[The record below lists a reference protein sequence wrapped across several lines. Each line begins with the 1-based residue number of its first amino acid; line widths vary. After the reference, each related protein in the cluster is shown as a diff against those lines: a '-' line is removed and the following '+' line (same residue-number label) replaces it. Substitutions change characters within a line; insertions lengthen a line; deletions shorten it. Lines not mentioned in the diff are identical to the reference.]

1 MQTPLLTILT
11 LLPLVGALVVALLR
25 RDDAA
30 LLKGATLASSL
41 VTLAVSLAL
50 WPAFDSLSGELQLRH
65 YIPWLSEWGI
75 GWNAAVDG
83 LSLLLILLTTVLTPL
98 MVLGAWHAIERDWKL
113 FGISV
118 LVLEAAV
125 IGAFTQV
132 NLFFFFV
139 FWELMLMPMLLIIG
153 VWGSGNR
160 IKSAVKFFLYTA
172 VGSLLMLVAIL
183 VLAKE
188 AVAQLGYMSFNLEAL
203 LQLRLPPERQFW
215 LFGAFALAFAIKVPL
230 FPLHTW
236 LPDAHVDA
244 PTPGSVVLA
253 GVLLKLGT
261 YGLMRFAM
269 PLFPEATAAWAPVM
283 LALAAAGVVFGALVA
298 WVQTDMKKLIAYSSV
313 SHMGIVVLGIFA
325 GDVQAGVGAVVQ
337 MVGHGISTGALFLLV
352 GMIYERR
359 HTRDLD
365 AYGGIAAIM
374 PKFAAVFLIA
384 TMASVGLPGLNG
396 FVGEFLVLLGSFRA
410 GMAHYTAGVS
420 STLLTA
426 TVISATGVV
435 LGAVYMLTLYLK
447 VFFGPVRHAGNRG
460 LKDLSVREWVV
471 ILPLVAAMFI
481 FGVFP
486 QPLITRIEPAVKV
499 LYERRVR
506 TLDPAPARWSGRPV
520 AQLDLPS
527 NGGTLR

>member
-1 MQTPLLTILT
+1 MQTPLLTIVT
-11 LLPLVGALVVALLR
+11 LIPLIGALVVGLLR
-25 RDDAA
+25 REDAA
-30 LLKGATLASSL
+30 LIKGATLVSAL
-41 VTLAVSLAL
+41 VTFAVSLAL
-50 WPAFDSLSGELQLRH
+50 WPAFDAANGELQLRH
-65 YIPWLSEWGI
+65 YIPWLGQWGI

-83 LSLLLILLTTVLTPL
+83 LSLFLILLTTTLLPL
-98 MVLGAWHAIERDWKL
+98 MILGAWNAIERDWKL
-113 FGISV
+113 FGVSV

-139 FWELMLMPMLLIIG
+139 FWELMLIPMLLIIG
-153 VWGSGNR
+153 VWGSGSR
-160 IKSAVKFFLYTA
+160 IKSAVKFFLYTT

-183 VLAKE
+183 VLARE
-188 AVAQLGYMSFNLEAL
+188 SVAQLGYMSFNLDAL
-203 LQLRLPPERQFW
+203 LQLKLDPELQYW

-253 GVLLKLGT
+253 SVLLKLGT
-261 YGLMRFAM
+261 YGLMRFAL
-269 PLFPEATAAWAPVM
+269 PLFPDAAAAWAPVM

-325 GDVQAGVGAVVQ
+325 GNVQAGVGAVVQ
-337 MVGHGISTGALFLLV
+337 MISHGISTGALFLLV

-359 HTRDLD
+359 HTRALD
-365 AYGGIAAIM
+365 AYGGIATIM

-384 TMASVGLPGLNG
+384 TMASIGLPGLNG

-410 GMAHYTAGVS
+410 GMAHYSAGAS
-420 STLLTA
+420 NTLLVA
-426 TVISATGVV
+426 TVIAATGVV

-447 VFFGPVRHAGNRG
+447 VFFGPLRHAENRG
-460 LKDLSVREWVV
+460 LKDLSLREWVV
-471 ILPLVAAMFI
+471 ILPFVVAMFVL
-481 FGVFP
+481 GVYP
-486 QPLITRIEPAVKV
+486 QPLISRIEPAVKV

-506 TLDPAPARWSGRPV
+506 TLDPTPARWSGRPV
-520 AQLDLPS
+520 ALLEQPA
-527 NGGTLR
+527 NEGARR